1 MTSDT
6 FFQVVSD
13 SMSRNELEHILH
25 NLHLFENTK
34 LDNNDKFCKIR
45 PMINDL
51 NKKIWSIH
59 SVVKRNQS
67 TSQWYH
73 NLSYMVADKEQ
84 ITSRFVLVISF
95 GSLLK
100 PAVMSFSLN
109 PIRLLKLVNK
119 LPLKQDRS
127 WEEKLC

>member
-51 NKKIWSIH
+51 NKKI
-59 SVVKRNQS
+59 
-67 TSQWYH
+67 
-73 NLSYMVADKEQ
+73 
-84 ITSRFVLVISF
+84 
-95 GSLLK
+95 
-100 PAVMSFSLN
+100 
-109 PIRLLKLVNK
+109 
-119 LPLKQDRS
+119 
-127 WEEKLC
+127 